1 MPEYTFR
8 NATKDD
14 VDFIVEAI
22 IEAEK
27 SGSRILSYSRVFNLN
42 EKELISIFRLML
54 LEEIDGCEFSIS
66 SYIVA
71 ETENKVV
78 GTIGAWVER
87 KEQPSFMIKSNLL
100 MFFLPESS
108 KLYANN
114 ASKIT
119 SELIIGHVVDALSL
133 AVVYISP
140 AHRGNNLFQLLT
152 DEHIKRNEGIKELS
166 VQVMANNLYAI
177 RSYERFGFRK
187 VFVVK
192 SDNEKIKQYLPYDKK
207 ILMKISLKKIYR

>member
-1 MPEYTFR
+1 MPIYTFR

-14 VDFIVEAI
+14 SDFIVEAI

-27 SGSRILSYSRVFNLN
+27 SGSEILSYSKLFNLS
-42 EKELISIFRLML
+42 EEELKGIFRSML

-87 KEQPSFMIKSNLL
+87 KEQPSFIIKSNLL

-108 KLYANN
+108 KLYA
-114 ASKIT
+114 ATTAKIT
-119 SELIIGHVVDALSL
+119 SELIIDHVKDALSL
-133 AVVYISP
+133 VVVYIRP
-140 AHRGNNLFQLLT
+140 AHRGKHLFQLLT
-152 DEHIKRNEGIKELS
+152 NEHIKRNEGINELS

-177 RSYERFGFRK
+177 RSYERYGFRK
-187 VFVVK
+187 EFVVK
-192 SDNEKIKQYLPYDKK
+192 SENEKIKQYLPYNEK
-207 ILMKISLKKIYR
+207 ILMKKSLK

>member
-8 NATKDD
+8 NATIDD
-14 VDFIVEAI
+14 VNFIVEAI

-27 SGSRILSYSRVFNLN
+27 SGSSILSYSRVFNLS
-42 EKELISIFRLML
+42 EKELKRIFRLML
-54 LEEIDGCEFSIS
+54 LEEIDGCEFSVS

-108 KLYANN
+108 KLYASN
-114 ASKIT
+114 AAKIT
-119 SELIIGHVVDALSL
+119 SGLIIDHVKDSLSL
-133 AVVYISP
+133 VVVYISP
-140 AHRGNNLFQLLT
+140 AHRGKRLFQLLT
-152 DEHIKRNEGIKELS
+152 EEHIKRNEGINELS
-166 VQVMANNLYAI
+166 VQVMANNLFAI
-177 RSYERFGFRK
+177 SSYERYGFRK
-187 VFVVK
+187 EFVVK
-192 SDNEKIKQYLPYDKK
+192 SDNEKIKQFLPYNKK
-207 ILMKISLKKIYR
+207 ILMKKSLK

>member
-1 MPEYTFR
+1 MPVYTFR
-8 NATKDD
+8 NATQCD
-14 VDFIVEAI
+14 VGFIVEAI

-27 SGSRILSYSRVFNLN
+27 SGSRILSYSRVFNLS
-42 EKELISIFRLML
+42 EEDLRTMFRLML

-108 KLYANN
+108 IVYASI
-114 ASKIT
+114 AAKIT
-119 SELIIGHVVDALSL
+119 SELIIDHVKDVLSL
-133 AVVYISP
+133 VVIYISP
-140 AHRGNNLFQLLT
+140 AHRGNHLFQLLT
-152 DEHIKRNEGIKELS
+152 DEHIKRNEGIKVLS
-166 VQVMANNLYAI
+166 VQVMANNQYAI
-177 RSYERFGFRK
+177 RTYKRYGFIKDYE
-187 VFVVK
+187 VK
-192 SDNEKIKQYLPYDKK
+192 SNCEKIKQFLPYNKK
-207 ILMKISLKKIYR
+207 ILMKKTLK